1 MPLAGRAIVVTG
13 ASGIAAAGARR
24 FAAEGAAI
32 FVISLDESECTALA
46 DEIVAQGGR
55 AGWCKA
61 DLRDE
66 GETKR
71 AFDAARAELGRI
83 DGAFLVAGGS
93 GRRFGDGP
101 IDQVDADAWRE
112 TIELNLSTT
121 ALSVAE
127 TVRIMLHQEPTGGSV
142 VLVSSAIARHPSP
155 RHFGTHAYAAA
166 KGAQLTLVTALAATY
181 AARSITFN
189 AIAPGLVDTPM
200 AARAASDPEIMS
212 YARSK
217 QPLARG
223 MLDPTDVAAAAGFL
237 LSADARM
244 ITGQVLAVDGGW
256 GVTEAGAG

>member
-1 MPLAGRAIVVTG
+1 MSLAGRSIVVTG

-24 FAAEGAAI
+24 FAAEGAGV
-32 FVISLDESECTALA
+32 FVISLDKSECAALA
-46 DEIVAQGGR
+46 GEIIAEGGR
-55 AGWCKA
+55 AGGCGA

-101 IDQVDADAWRE
+101 IDQVGANAWRE
-112 TIELNLSTT
+112 TIELNLTTT

-127 TVRIMLHQEPTGGSV
+127 TVRIMLDQEPEGGSLV
-142 VLVSSAIARHPSP
+142 VVSSAIAGHPSP

-166 KGAQLTLVTALAATY
+166 KGAQQALVTALAATY
-181 AARSITFN
+181 AARSISVN

-200 AARAASDPEIMS
+200 AARAASDREIQS
-212 YARSK
+212 YVRAK
-217 QPLARG
+217 QPLAGG
-223 MLDPTDVAAAAGFL
+223 MLDPSDVAAAAGFL
-237 LSADARM
+237 LSGDARM

-256 GVTEAGAG
+256 GVTEAGGG